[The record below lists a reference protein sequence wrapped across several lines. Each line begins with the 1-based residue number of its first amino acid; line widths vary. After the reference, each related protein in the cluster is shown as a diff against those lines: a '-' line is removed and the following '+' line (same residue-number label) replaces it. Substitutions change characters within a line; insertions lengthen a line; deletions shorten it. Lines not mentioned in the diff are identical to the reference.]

1 MKTLFTA
8 FLLSAVLCLSL
19 STASHAINVTPG
31 KLANDGTSSIQ
42 AFIPDPAKA
51 QVPINLATTKV
62 FKKGTG
68 ADYNITDWTAINIIP
83 STTNITR
90 YFNSDSTKTRTI
102 YADQDNIIIIH
113 PDVTQI
119 TISGVDAS
127 VEVEGM

>member
-1 MKTLFTA
+1 MKKI
-8 FLLSAVLCLSL
+8 LLLISAILLL
-19 STASHAINVTPG
+19 AAGTASAINVAAG

-68 ADYNITDWTAINIIP
+68 ADYNITGWTAINIIP

-90 YFNSDSTKTRTI
+90 YFNTDSTKTRTI
-102 YADQDNIIIIH
+102 YADQDNIILIH